1 MKQSSSYSTDLSLSS
16 SNSHSSSM
24 DSSYNHYS
32 QYPSNAPG
40 TPVSRRQRQQIQK
53 LAARYGTSPPQQ
65 QPPKRTEPQQ
75 VALPLPKNLVLL
87 ELMEAA
93 EKRNQHSLATFAHLN
108 GSPSTSLI
116 DDSDHSGP
124 EMDEEHVLNSIDIL
138 SSTCGTYV
146 VKDRC
151 GLAVHSLSAAS
162 INFQDEGMD
171 IDLFI
176 SSSSFESGS
185 HLGRSGS
192 SKKGK
197 WRGPNRSKSYGSGS
211 NTMNMLPSK
220 PTRMLVYG
228 QKVQIV
234 EVKNGVYRLARNQG
248 LIFAEPM
255 QLVKVG
261 TPQEQSCKVEG
272 MVRAIETTKSEI
284 SQKMED
290 LAFTESNLRSELDQ
304 LLSRPE
310 SQPVISAPPRERQY
324 PDTGSQSSSRDYE
337 MMHHDAKQMGRSTP
351 SDKFLSSSYSGDSQ
365 IQDSHFFPT
374 SFISDE
380 SIGTSTPTPATPPT
394 LASPRSRKI
403 LFEDTAN
410 AVIDTDNDDG
420 DVDGSP
426 FRNVLMCGVQ
436 STLIPLFRK
445 LDSVDDEGDDDRN
458 DRSRLPIRR
467 MDSDDT
473 SLQGRNSTFESV
485 DFRTG
490 FSGHVGMNQARKAR
504 RNFPMQ
510 SQIRMMGDHRGIAR
524 INKMREK
531 PGNPSSPI
539 NDKKSW

>member
-1 MKQSSSYSTDLSLSS
+1 
-16 SNSHSSSM
+16 M

-255 QLVKVG
+255 QLVKG
-261 TPQEQSCKVEG
+261 E
-272 MVRAIETTKSEI
+272 
-284 SQKMED
+284 
-290 LAFTESNLRSELDQ
+290 
-304 LLSRPE
+304 
-310 SQPVISAPPRERQY
+310 
-324 PDTGSQSSSRDYE
+324 
-337 MMHHDAKQMGRSTP
+337 
-351 SDKFLSSSYSGDSQ
+351 
-365 IQDSHFFPT
+365 
-374 SFISDE
+374 
-380 SIGTSTPTPATPPT
+380 
-394 LASPRSRKI
+394 
-403 LFEDTAN
+403 
-410 AVIDTDNDDG
+410 IDTKRC
-420 DVDGSP
+420 
-426 FRNVLMCGVQ
+426 FRCTIIYLY
-436 STLIPLFRK
+436 LKYFY
-445 LDSVDDEGDDDRN
+445 
-458 DRSRLPIRR
+458 
-467 MDSDDT
+467 
-473 SLQGRNSTFESV
+473 
-485 DFRTG
+485 
-490 FSGHVGMNQARKAR
+490 AR
-504 RNFPMQ
+504 
-510 SQIRMMGDHRGIAR
+510 
-524 INKMREK
+524 
-531 PGNPSSPI
+531 
-539 NDKKSW
+539 

>member
-1 MKQSSSYSTDLSLSS
+1 
-16 SNSHSSSM
+16 
-24 DSSYNHYS
+24 
-32 QYPSNAPG
+32 
-40 TPVSRRQRQQIQK
+40 
-53 LAARYGTSPPQQ
+53 
-65 QPPKRTEPQQ
+65 
-75 VALPLPKNLVLL
+75 
-87 ELMEAA
+87 
-93 EKRNQHSLATFAHLN
+93 
-108 GSPSTSLI
+108 
-116 DDSDHSGP
+116 
-124 EMDEEHVLNSIDIL
+124 
-138 SSTCGTYV
+138 
-146 VKDRC
+146 
-151 GLAVHSLSAAS
+151 
-162 INFQDEGMD
+162 
-171 IDLFI
+171 
-176 SSSSFESGS
+176 
-185 HLGRSGS
+185 
-192 SKKGK
+192 
-197 WRGPNRSKSYGSGS
+197 
-211 NTMNMLPSK
+211 
-220 PTRMLVYG
+220 
-228 QKVQIV
+228 
-234 EVKNGVYRLARNQG
+234 
-248 LIFAEPM
+248 
-255 QLVKVG
+255 
-261 TPQEQSCKVEG
+261 

-394 LASPRSRKI
+394 LASPSLASPRSRKI